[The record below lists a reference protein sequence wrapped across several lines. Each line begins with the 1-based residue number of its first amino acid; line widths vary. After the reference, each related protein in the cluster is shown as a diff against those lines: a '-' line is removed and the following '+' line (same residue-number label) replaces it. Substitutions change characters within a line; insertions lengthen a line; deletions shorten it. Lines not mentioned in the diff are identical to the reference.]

1 MFDRWAGRSGR
12 QPDRLH
18 NGVMR
23 FGRTPGEFPKHDAGS
38 GSLDDYRFD
47 LSPKSGRTVI
57 RLAGSD
63 PHQAEIDIADTA
75 TQLEAVVAPRTA
87 EEERTDAPMP
97 VRLFAD
103 GRLIGP
109 VGLVPRGLEGVVNEA
124 VSRLELAGRK
134 PRIPADVARTR
145 HGLRVDLLMGKTT

>member
-1 MFDRWAGRSGR
+1 
-12 QPDRLH
+12 
-18 NGVMR
+18 MR
-23 FGRTPGEFPKHDAGS
+23 FGRTTGEFPKHDAGK

-47 LSPKSGRTVI
+47 LTPKSQHTII

-63 PHQAEIDIADTA
+63 PHQEAIGLADTA
-75 TQLEAVVAPRTA
+75 QQLEAVIARRTA

-109 VGLVPRGLEGVVNEA
+109 VGQVPRGLEGVVNEA
-124 VSRLELAGRK
+124 ISRLEMAGRK
-134 PRIPADVARTR
+134 PRIPADVRRSR
-145 HGLRVDLLMGKTT
+145 HGLRVELQMGKTR